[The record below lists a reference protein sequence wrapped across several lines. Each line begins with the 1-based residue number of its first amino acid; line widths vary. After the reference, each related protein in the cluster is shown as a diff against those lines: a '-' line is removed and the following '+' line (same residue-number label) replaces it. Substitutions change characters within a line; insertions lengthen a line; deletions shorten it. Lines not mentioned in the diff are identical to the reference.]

1 MELTKTIAIAGKPG
15 LFNIISQS
23 KGGFI
28 VASLG
33 GDKKFP
39 ITNSH
44 NISVLND
51 IAIYTYGEEVPLR
64 SVFLNIFKKED
75 GKASISHKESNKT
88 LLTYFSEVLPDYDEE
103 RVYPSNIKKVI
114 QWYNLLIAA
123 KFDFSS
129 IESEEEIEEETAE

>member
-1 MELTKTIAIAGKPG
+1 MGLTKTIAIAGKPG

-33 GDKKFP
+33 ENKKFP
-39 ITNSH
+39 ITNTH

-51 IAIYTYGEEVPLR
+51 IAIYTYAEEVPLR
-64 SVFLNIFKKED
+64 EVFLNIHKKED
-75 GKASISHKESNKT
+75 GKASINHKESNQT
-88 LLTYFSEVLPDYDEE
+88 LLAYFSEVLPDYDEE

-129 IESEEEIEEETAE
+129 IESEEEQETAE

>member
-1 MELTKTIAIAGKPG
+1 MGLTKTIAIAGKPG
-15 LFNIISQS
+15 LFTIISQS

-28 VASLG
+28 VASLEG
-33 GDKKFP
+33 NKKFP

-64 SVFLNIFKKED
+64 EVFLTIFKKEE
-75 GKASISHKESNKT
+75 GKATISHKESNKK
-88 LLTYFSEVLPDYDEE
+88 LLAYFAEILPDFDEE

-114 QWYNLLIAA
+114 QWYNLLIAS
-123 KFDFSS
+123 KFDFGS
-129 IESEEEIEEETAE
+129 IESEKEEETAQ

>member
-1 MELTKTIAIAGKPG
+1 MGLTKTIAIAGKPG

-33 GDKKFP
+33 ENKKFP
-39 ITNSH
+39 ITNTH

-51 IAIYTYGEEVPLR
+51 IAIYTYAEEVPLR
-64 SVFLNIFKKED
+64 EVFLNIHKKED
-75 GKASISHKESNKT
+75 GKASINHKESNKT
-88 LLTYFSEVLPDYDEE
+88 LLAYFSEVLPDYDEE

-129 IESEEEIEEETAE
+129 IESEEEQETAE